1 VEYRLCRT
9 HCFWSWFQ
17 IFYKSC
23 LICPLS
29 NFIRYH
35 VCDLQLES
43 PMNSALCRCRVSL
56 DGMLGQSVDMGLRSK
71 PLKFWAPV
79 SVDVVYRQPECS
91 PRRCMPCGHIEN
103 LKHHRMRVKLKV
115 KAVQLPGL

>member
-1 VEYRLCRT
+1 MNYIHVADPMGLRGALEDMQ
-9 HCFWSWFQ
+9 WSIDPAEPIAFAVDFQ

-43 PMNSALCRCRVSL
+43 PVNSALCRCRVSL
-56 DGMLGQSVDMGLRSK
+56 DGMLGQTVDMGLRSK
-71 PLKFWAPV
+71 PLKV
-79 SVDVVYRQPECS
+79 
-91 PRRCMPCGHIEN
+91 
-103 LKHHRMRVKLKV
+103 
-115 KAVQLPGL
+115 